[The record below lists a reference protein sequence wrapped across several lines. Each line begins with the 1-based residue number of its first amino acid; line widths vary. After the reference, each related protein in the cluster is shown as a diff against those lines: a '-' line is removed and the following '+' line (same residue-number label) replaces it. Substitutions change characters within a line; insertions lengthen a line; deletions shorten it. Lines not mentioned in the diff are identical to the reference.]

1 VRSAVQLTL
10 IGLTVLTALTQTA
23 RTAETNV
30 PIVFPV
36 ITPFPQLTALAT
48 SNHLTLRGLA
58 VPTPDTDLKPGD
70 TLDALIL
77 FHEKS
82 GKETQWLLHLEV
94 VPTNES
100 DQTNAMRP
108 MVIHTSTGNKI
119 TFSNSPASVQLRTL
133 GPFAAPDVKRK
144 PRLRDEIER
153 LTLNKGFLE
162 IGLDDA
168 SAVVLRTRGLKP
180 DYEKGLFSFR
190 GSPFPEAEVA
200 RGRKLAEELHI
211 TETEQRALAG
221 VGPALMSYFSI
232 VQRTAGL
239 EDIMFKILDLPS
251 LWSIIKH
258 GGVTASFRMLSKQI
272 APAPAADWG
281 LPETLPLYHLPFV
294 MELNGQP
301 ALNITLAVTSPDS
314 PLLPCAG
321 VVGLIAKR
329 PDDEKRFL
337 LLRVVSAKR
346 AAR

>member
-1 VRSAVQLTL
+1 VRPAAKLTL
-10 IGLTVLTALTQTA
+10 ICLTLFGALTQTA
-23 RTAETNV
+23 WSTETNF
-30 PIVFPV
+30 VFPS
-36 ITPFPQLTALAT
+36 ITPFAQLTAIAE
-48 SNHLTLRGLA
+48 SNQISLQGLDA
-58 VPTPDTDLKPGD
+58 PAPDTDVKPGD

-77 FHEKS
+77 FHEKN

-100 DQTNAMRP
+100 DQTNAMPP
-108 MVIHTSTGNKI
+108 MVIHTSTGTKI
-119 TFSNSPASVQLRTL
+119 TFSNAPASVQLRTL
-133 GPFAAPDVKRK
+133 GPFAAPDLKRK
-144 PRLRDEIER
+144 PKLRDEIER

-162 IGLDDA
+162 LGLDDA
-168 SAVVLRTRGLKP
+168 SAVVLRTRALKL
-180 DYEKGLFSFR
+180 DHEKGLFSFR
-190 GSPFPEAEVA
+190 GSPFPEAEIA
-200 RGRKLAEELHI
+200 RGRKLAEELHV

-239 EDIMFKILDLPS
+239 EDIMFKIVDLPS

-272 APAPAADWG
+272 APAPATDWG

-321 VVGLIAKR
+321 VVGLMAKR

-337 LLRVVSAKR
+337 ILRVVSAKR
-346 AAR
+346 ATR